1 MSCVKVVAELEERS
15 AITVMATDTKNGDV
29 PTVLPLDEYKVIII
43 ECKTGL
49 KSTLSVPFFSPPK

>member
-29 PTVLPLDEYKVIII
+29 PTVLPLDEYKV
-43 ECKTGL
+43 T
-49 KSTLSVPFFSPPK
+49 